1 MPGFVDFCPAPVF
14 SHTCFIC
21 RLFHTHTHTHA
32 VQYVA
37 TVTLK
42 DQRGPFK
49 SVSRHTLHVSH
60 HLLSRQKNNKTKN
73 KKKVLQ
79 WNFQWS
85 WRVSLSF
92 SFRLM
97 RHRKTFSKIGKK
109 RNVRPPFAS
118 LERKCQDLK
127 RRKNK
132 ITNNIAP
139 QTQEY

>member
-60 HLLSRQKNNKTKN
+60 HLLSRQKNNKTK
-73 KKKVLQ
+73 KKKGPPVELPME
-79 WNFQWS
+79 
-85 WRVSLSF
+85 LACF
-92 SFRLM
+92 SFFLFPSDTTQKNIFQNR
-97 RHRKTFSKIGKK
+97 KK
-109 RNVRPPFAS
+109 RNVPPSFAS